1 MELRYCVVL
10 VIVGIV
16 IYFAND
22 EQWARRVDFSSDLAP
37 VVLIDLPM
45 AAPVDDKE
53 KKVNEHKL
61 NDNDAQMLDFVTKN
75 WPVSKRQ
82 FNTSIWYTT
91 GKKPVVRNYT
101 YEETHRDDEMWTRK
115 RG

>member
-16 IYFAND
+16 IYFANY
-22 EQWARRVDFSSDLAP
+22 EQLIDFKSDLAP

-45 AAPVDDKE
+45 AAPAADVVD
-53 KKVNEHKL
+53 KKVNEHTL
-61 NDNDAQMLDFVTKN
+61 NDNDAKMLDFVTKH

-91 GKKPVVRNYT
+91 GQKPVVRNYT
-101 YEETHRDDEMWTRK
+101 YEETHRDDEKWTRK